1 MKTNFAKILVIALL
15 AIGSFV
21 SVAVN
26 AQAPPPPPDAG
37 GAGGSTPMGGSAPL
51 DGGLGLLIALGIG
64 FGTKKVYALKSEKKA
79 E

>member
-1 MKTNFAKILVIALL
+1 MKTNIKKLFVIALI
-15 AIGSFV
+15 AVGSFI
-21 SVAVN
+21 SVAVT

-37 GAGGSTPMGGSAPL
+37 GAGGSTPMGGAAPL

-64 FGTKKVYALKSEKKA
+64 FGAKKVYALKSEKKA